1 MQPKR
6 LAAAS
11 LLVMALIVAGCGSSS
26 QTPTTPGAA
35 SSSSSSSVNPYGHSA
50 SSGGSSA
57 SSVALITTKQD
68 KKLGTILAYGPK
80 KLTVYLFE
88 ADKGS
93 SPTCTGACAK
103 VWPPVTGKPKVSGG
117 ASSSDLGTVKTPS
130 GQTQVTYK
138 GHPLYLYVKDG
149 DAGDAYG
156 EGINSFGAAWY
167 VLKPSGQKVD
177 LS

>member
-1 MQPKR
+1 MQAKR

-11 LLVMALIVAGCGSSS
+11 ALMMALIVAGCGSSS
-26 QTPTTPGAA
+26 QSPTTPAA
-35 SSSSSSSVNPYGHSA
+35 ASSSSSSVNPYGHSA
-50 SSGGSSA
+50 PSGGSSA

-93 SPTCTGACAK
+93 SPSCTGACAK
-103 VWPPVTGKPKVSGG
+103 VWPPVTGKPKTSGS
-117 ASSSDLGTVKTPS
+117 ASSSDLGTVKTPG

-156 EGINSFGAAWY
+156 EGINSFGAGWY
-167 VLKPSGQKVD
+167 VLKPSGEKVD